1 MKDQEKEQVSR
12 WPYNEIIANRTRC
25 SHEFADGTLIQD
37 RARLGAKLCL
47 AIVRGDNREAEHLLN
62 AGAPVNH
69 QEQPDGWTPLIY
81 SIYYNN
87 PGGRQMLISHGADI
101 FGTDFSGRTLL
112 MFAALS
118 GDKELTGELLNRGLR
133 CETADRLGRTALD
146 FAISGHCT
154 DCIELLSQQK
164 K

>member
-1 MKDQEKEQVSR
+1 MKELKKEQVGR

-25 SHEFADGTLIQD
+25 SHEFADCTLNQN

-87 PGGRQMLISHGADI
+87 PDGRQMLISHGADI
-101 FGTDFSGRTLL
+101 FETDFSGRTLL

-118 GDKELTGELLNRGLR
+118 GDKELTGELLSLGLR
-133 CETADRLGRTALD
+133 GETVDRQGRSALD
-146 FAISGHCT
+146 FAISGQCT
-154 DCIELLSQQK
+154 DCIELLQQTK
-164 K
+164 